1 MIADEAQR
9 GPETRA
15 NDRDLG
21 DSLIQYAPL
30 LVFML
35 GASDG
40 HWRDDKV
47 RKTPLLSHLHMKTI
61 LLPRQAR
68 DKHRKS

>member
-1 MIADEAQR
+1 VIADEAQR

-61 LLPRQAR
+61 L
-68 DKHRKS
+68 